1 MPSRP
6 PSWGSLSGPLVRS
19 HRRWACAVL
28 EAVVGGHA
36 DASRSGFRLRTRP
49 VARPYRSGRGLLP
62 ARDLAG
68 AWILV
73 VLIAV
78 PAWALTIGEA
88 RDMGVEPGTMGMA
101 LALFLLLWVTMMAAM
116 MLPSMAPVAITW
128 VRGIGRRSSGWSRTA
143 RTVEFVGGYLLV
155 WTAFGLLAY
164 AALAFTGGL
173 VDDHPTAGRWIGS
186 VAFLLAGLYQ
196 LGPLKHVCLR
206 HCRDPLSHLVRYAGF
221 RRSAR
226 DLRVGVHHGAY
237 CVGCCAGLMV
247 VLVPLGVMNVAAM
260 AGLALVIF
268 MEKLWS
274 RGPLLTGVVGAAF
287 LVLAALAPFQDWL
300 LPGLQGSMPSMDGM

>member
-1 MPSRP
+1 MHRSWGTAFVPSRSP
-6 PSWGSLSGPLVRS
+6 APTGAGGTLLS
-19 HRRWACAVL
+19 
-28 EAVVGGHA
+28 
-36 DASRSGFRLRTRP
+36 T
-49 VARPYRSGRGLLP
+49 
-62 ARDLAG
+62 RDLAAG
-68 AWILV
+68 WFLV

-78 PAWALTIGEA
+78 PAWALTIGQA

-101 LALFLLLWVTMMAAM
+101 LPLFLLLWVTMMAAM
-116 MLPSMAPVAITW
+116 MLPSMAPVALTW
-128 VRGIGRRSSGWSRTA
+128 VRGIGRQSSGWARVA
-143 RTVEFVGGYLLV
+143 RTIEFVGGYLLV

-164 AALAFTGGL
+164 GALALTGDL
-173 VDDHPTAGRWIGS
+173 VDDHPTAGRWIGTI
-186 VAFLLAGLYQ
+186 AFLLAGLYQ

-206 HCRDPLSHLVRYAGF
+206 HCRDPLGHLVRYAGF
-221 RRSAR
+221 RRPAR

-268 MEKLWS
+268 AEKLWS
-274 RGPLLTGVVGAAF
+274 RGWLLSSVVGVAF
-287 LVLAALAPFQDWL
+287 LVLAVLAPFQDWL

>member
-1 MPSRP
+1 MDRSWAIPSRSP
-6 PSWGSLSGPLVRS
+6 APTG
-19 HRRWACAVL
+19 A
-28 EAVVGGHA
+28 GGK
-36 DASRSGFRLRTRP
+36 
-49 VARPYRSGRGLLP
+49 LLP
-62 ARDLAG
+62 TRDLVAG
-68 AWILV
+68 WILV
-73 VLIAV
+73 VLVAV
-78 PAWALTIGEA
+78 PAWALTIGQA
-88 RDMGVEPGTMGMA
+88 QGMGVEPGTMGMA
-101 LALFLLLWVTMMAAM
+101 LPLFLLLWVTMMAAM

-128 VRGIGRRSSGWSRTA
+128 VRGIGRQSSGWTRTA
-143 RTVEFVGGYLLV
+143 RTIEFVGGYLLV

-164 AALAFTGGL
+164 GALALTGGL

-186 VAFLLAGLYQ
+186 IALLLAGLYQ

-206 HCRDPLSHLVRYAGF
+206 HCRDPMGHLVRYSGF
-221 RRSAR
+221 RRPAR

-268 MEKLWS
+268 AEKLWS
-274 RGPLLTGVVGAAF
+274 RGLLLSSVVGVAF
-287 LVLAALAPFQDWL
+287 LVLALLAPFQDWL

>member
-1 MPSRP
+1 MHR
-6 PSWGSLSGPLVRS
+6 SWGSALVP
-19 HRRWACAVL
+19 
-28 EAVVGGHA
+28 
-36 DASRSGFRLRTRP
+36 SRSPAPTG
-49 VARPYRSGRGLLP
+49 AGGRLLP
-62 ARDLAG
+62 TRDIAAG
-68 AWILV
+68 WMLV

-78 PAWALTIGEA
+78 PAWALTIGQA

-101 LALFLLLWVTMMAAM
+101 LPLFLLLWVTMMAAM

-128 VRGIGRRSSGWSRTA
+128 VRGIGRQSSGWARAMRTIG
-143 RTVEFVGGYLLV
+143 FVGGYLLV

-164 AALAFTGGL
+164 GALALTGDL
-173 VDDHPTAGRWIGS
+173 VDDRPTAGRWIGS
-186 VAFLLAGLYQ
+186 IAFLLAGLYQ
-196 LGPLKHVCLR
+196 LGPLKNVCLR
-206 HCRDPLSHLVRYAGF
+206 HCRDPLGHLVRYSGF
-221 RRSAR
+221 RRPAR

-268 MEKLWS
+268 AEKLWS
-274 RGPLLTGVVGAAF
+274 RGWLLSSVVGVAF
-287 LVLAALAPFQDWL
+287 LVLAVLAPFQDWL

>member
-1 MPSRP
+1 MRRSRI
-6 PSWGSLSGPLVRS
+6 SVFVRAWS
-19 HRRWACAVL
+19 AAPTG
-28 EAVVGGHA
+28 AGG
-36 DASRSGFRLRTRP
+36 
-49 VARPYRSGRGLLP
+49 GLQP
-62 ARDLAG
+62 TRDLAA
-68 AWILV
+68 AWLLV

-78 PAWALTIGEA
+78 PAWVLTIGQA

-101 LALFLLLWVTMMAAM
+101 LPLFLLLWVTMMAAM

-128 VRGIGRRSSGWSRTA
+128 VRGIGRQSSGWTRTA

-173 VDDHPTAGRWIGS
+173 VDDHPTAGRWIGA

-196 LGPLKHVCLR
+196 LGPLKNVCLR

-221 RRSAR
+221 RRPAR

-247 VLVPLGVMNVAAM
+247 VFVPLGVMNVAAM

-268 MEKLWS
+268 VEKLWS
-274 RGPLLTGVVGAAF
+274 RGVLLSGVVGVAF
-287 LVLAALAPFQDWL
+287 LVLAVLAPFQDWM
-300 LPGLQGSMPSMDGM
+300 LPGLEGSMPSMDGM

>member
-1 MPSRP
+1 MRRSRISAFVP
-6 PSWGSLSGPLVRS
+6 
-19 HRRWACAVL
+19 
-28 EAVVGGHA
+28 
-36 DASRSGFRLRTRP
+36 
-49 VARPYRSGRGLLP
+49 ARPTAPTGAAGGLQPTRS
-62 ARDLAG
+62 LAA

-78 PAWALTIGEA
+78 PAWALTIGQA

-101 LALFLLLWVTMMAAM
+101 LPLFLLLWVTMMAAM
-116 MLPSMAPVAITW
+116 MLPSMAPVAISW
-128 VRGIGRRSSGWSRTA
+128 VRGIGRQSSGWVRTA

-173 VDDHPTAGRWIGS
+173 VDDHPTAGRWIGA

-196 LGPLKHVCLR
+196 LGPLKNVCLR

-221 RRSAR
+221 RRPAR

-268 MEKLWS
+268 LEKLWS
-274 RGPLLTGVVGAAF
+274 RGILLSGVVGVAF
-287 LVLAALAPFQDWL
+287 LVLAVLAPFQDWM

>member
-1 MPSRP
+1 MDRSWATAFVPSRP
-6 PSWGSLSGPLVRS
+6 AAPTG
-19 HRRWACAVL
+19 
-28 EAVVGGHA
+28 VGG
-36 DASRSGFRLRTRP
+36 T
-49 VARPYRSGRGLLP
+49 LLP
-62 ARDLAG
+62 ARDLVVG
-68 AWILV
+68 WVLL

-78 PAWALTIGEA
+78 PAWVLTIGQA
-88 RDMGVEPGTMGMA
+88 RDMGVEPGTMGLA
-101 LALFLLLWVTMMAAM
+101 LPLFLLLWVLMMAAM

-128 VRGIGRRSSGWSRTA
+128 VRGIGRQTAGWTRAARTA
-143 RTVEFVGGYLLV
+143 EFVGGYLLV

-164 AALAFTGGL
+164 GALALTGGL

-186 VAFLLAGLYQ
+186 IAFLLAGLYQ

-206 HCRDPLSHLVRYAGF
+206 HCRDPLGHLVRYAGF
-221 RRSAR
+221 RRPAR

-268 MEKLWS
+268 AEKLWS
-274 RGPLLTGVVGAAF
+274 RGFILSGVVGVAF
-287 LVLAALAPFQDWL
+287 LVLAVLAPFHDWL
-300 LPGLQGSMPSMDGM
+300 LPGLQGSMPSMGGM